1 MECGDLSPLLVGG
14 GWTPDR
20 RIKPQTGGCD
30 LSQRPRRRLAGAL
43 QRRRKK
49 TLSTNERDLIVGGQ
63 AVIEGVMMRTPNAYA
78 VAVRK
83 ADGTIVNISA
93 RLPKWS
99 DKYPLLKLPVLR
111 GSAVLVQSMGLGIK
125 ALNYSANEAFGDAQ
139 EAETKEVRVAL
150 TPAVIEGEGDFA
162 GLTGAIP
169 GLFPVPTQ
177 KRAKDEMKKG
187 GTAAAAGSI
196 IFAMI
201 FNLLLFVAAP
211 LLLTNALFIGAG
223 WAPSPAA
230 TETTAGSRQTPGAAA
245 NVSDGSST
253 NAGSETVNDAWYSRG
268 RRTVKTYLH
277 PVRPSVAFNLIDGG
291 IRMSFFL
298 IMIFSFSLLKDIRR
312 VFEYHGAEHKTVF
325 TWEKGLALTVAN
337 ARPQPRQH
345 PRCGTSFLMVVML
358 VSIALFSVIKFDSLV
373 YNFLVRVA
381 LVPLVAGLSYEI
393 IRLSAKK
400 ESGWFFKLITKPG
413 VWLQNITTQEP
424 DDGQLEVAI
433 EALKE
438 SLKLEPQTGEAAL
451 APLS

>member
-1 MECGDLSPLLVGG
+1 M
-14 GWTPDR
+14 
-20 RIKPQTGGCD
+20 
-30 LSQRPRRRLAGAL
+30 
-43 QRRRKK
+43 
-49 TLSTNERDLIVGGQ
+49 STNERDLIVGGQ

-111 GSAVLVQSMGLGIK
+111 GSAVLIQSMGLGIK

-139 EAETKEVRVAL
+139 EAEAKQVQVAL

-162 GLTGAIP
+162 GITGAMP
-169 GLFPVPTQ
+169 GLFPIPTE
-177 KRAKDEMKKG
+177 KRPKDELKKG

-196 IFAMI
+196 VFAII
-201 FNLLLFVAAP
+201 FNILLFVAAP

-223 WAPSPAA
+223 WATPPAVQ
-230 TETTAGSRQTPGAAA
+230 TAAPVDSSA
-245 NVSDGSST
+245 SST
-253 NAGSETVNDAWYSRG
+253 SIADASKAAPLAEPAWYSKAWTSVRS
-268 RRTVKTYLH
+268 YLH
-277 PVRPSVAFNLIDGG
+277 PVRPSISFNLVDGV

-298 IMIFSFSLLKDIRR
+298 IMIFSFSLIKDIRR

-325 TWEKGLALTVAN
+325 TWEAGLPLTVEN

-358 VSIALFSVIKFDSLV
+358 VSIVLFSVIKFDSLLF
-373 YNFLVRVA
+373 NFLVRLA
-381 LVPLVAGLSYEI
+381 LMPLVAGLSYEI

-400 ESGWFFKLITKPG
+400 ESGWFFKMMTRPG

-424 DDGQLEVAI
+424 DDQQLEVAL

-438 SLKLEPQTGEAAL
+438 SLKLEPITGEPAL

>member
-1 MECGDLSPLLVGG
+1 
-14 GWTPDR
+14 
-20 RIKPQTGGCD
+20 
-30 LSQRPRRRLAGAL
+30 
-43 QRRRKK
+43 
-49 TLSTNERDLIVGGQ
+49 
-63 AVIEGVMMRTPNAYA
+63 MMRTPNAYA

-139 EAETKEVRVAL
+139 EADAKEVRVAL
-150 TPAVIEGEGDFA
+150 TPAMIEGEGDFA
-162 GLTGAIP
+162 GLTGAVP
-169 GLFPVPTQ
+169 GLFPVPTE
-177 KRAKDEMKKG
+177 KIAKDEMKKG

-196 IFAMI
+196 IFAMF
-201 FNLLLFVAAP
+201 FNVLLFVAAP

-223 WAPSPAA
+223 WAPAPTA
-230 TETTAGSRQTPGAAA
+230 TVATTPSVNVAGGVAR
-245 NVSDGSST
+245 
-253 NAGSETVNDAWYSRG
+253 GSEASKVNVDSNAQSNNAWYSRG
-268 RRTVKTYLH
+268 WQTVKTYLH
-277 PVRPSVAFNLIDGG
+277 PVRPSVGFNLIDGV

-325 TWEKGLALTVAN
+325 TWEKGLSLTVEN

-358 VSIALFSVIKFDSLV
+358 VSIALFSVIRFDSLV

-393 IRLSAKK
+393 IRLSARK
-400 ESGWFFKLITKPG
+400 ESGLFFKLITRPG

-438 SLKLEPQTGEAAL
+438 SLKLEPQTGEPAL
-451 APLS
+451 SAGALS

>member
-1 MECGDLSPLLVGG
+1 
-14 GWTPDR
+14 
-20 RIKPQTGGCD
+20 
-30 LSQRPRRRLAGAL
+30 
-43 QRRRKK
+43 
-49 TLSTNERDLIVGGQ
+49 LSTNERDLIVGGQ

-83 ADGTIVNISA
+83 ADGTIVNIAA

-139 EAETKEVRVAL
+139 EAEAKEVSVAL
-150 TPAVIEGEGDFA
+150 SPAVIEGEGDFA
-162 GLTGAIP
+162 GLTGAVP

-177 KRAKDEMKKG
+177 KRARDEMKKG

-196 IFAMI
+196 IFALI
-201 FNLLLFVAAP
+201 FNILLFVAAP

-223 WAPSPAA
+223 WAPSPSSPAAA
-230 TETTAGSRQTPGAAA
+230 TSGQTAGASANVGAA
-245 NVSDGSST
+245 DGSS
-253 NAGSETVNDAWYSRG
+253 VNVAANDGWYSRG
-268 RRTVKTYLH
+268 WRTIKTYLH
-277 PVRPSVAFNLIDGG
+277 PVRPSVAFNLIDGL
-291 IRMSFFL
+291 IRMAFFL

-325 TWEKGLALTVAN
+325 TWEAGLPLTVEN

-373 YNFLVRVA
+373 YNFLVRLA

-400 ESGWFFKLITKPG
+400 ESGWFFKLITRPG

-424 DDGQLEVAI
+424 DDQQLEVAI